1 MLREFWERL
10 RYRIERLFV
19 NETSGQLM
27 LLLFLVGLSTVIG
40 LTAQLAGLFSEDNA
54 DVASI
59 PRSIDSGFWDALWWT
74 LQRVLYLSRLETVY
88 GGTTIIVLYSI
99 FLTLVGMVVFATVFS
114 LVTTAITSTME
125 SLRKGDTLVKERGH
139 VLVLGWSNKVFSVLR
154 QLAEIKP
161 GCRIVILSRLDV
173 DSMQEALRLA
183 GIDREPIT
191 VILRTGDPSRRA
203 ELERVAL
210 EQATGVIVLSP
221 VTAEDSVSGDSEVI
235 KIILQL
241 VSYDGWI
248 GEPPVLTAEVA
259 QERNYELAE
268 IASKGQVHL
277 VSSSTVISK
286 VIVQS
291 MRNPGLV
298 DVYRELLDKTGN
310 KINVVSIDECA
321 DQELGLVSFGFS
333 DAVPIGV
340 AWDEERDGR
349 VIHKTGLNPEPDYPI
364 ADDEKLVL
372 LSRSLP
378 VKFRLPSASFHSAK
392 AQDGEA
398 RVRAPEKVLLIG
410 WNGNIFDI
418 LTELDAHS
426 VRGTEVTV
434 LSTMSEQRA
443 HRMVQAS
450 VARPLNNLYLKFREG
465 DSVLVSA
472 YNDLPLADFQS
483 IALLADEG
491 SGESDID
498 GRTLRT
504 MLRLDEQL
512 KPLGKRPHIVLEL
525 MTRTNQELVGQLG
538 VDDVIISAVAVSA
551 QLAQI
556 SQQSELGPIYRE
568 LLSAGGVEISLR
580 PADDY
585 VTTEQPCQFAD
596 LLYAAQQK
604 QEIALGVRTAA
615 GNGNGGQL
623 WLNPDREKSWEFGA
637 DDRVVVLAQQ
647 IYR

>member
-1 MLREFWERL
+1 MKEFLARL
-10 RYRIERLFV
+10 RYRVERLFV

-27 LLLFLVGLSTVIG
+27 LLLFLVALSTLIG
-40 LTAQLAGLFSEDNA
+40 VTAQFVGLFSEENL

-59 PRSIDSGFWDALWWT
+59 PRDIDSGFWDALWWT

-114 LVTTAITSTME
+114 LVTTAITSTIE
-125 SLRKGDTLVKERGH
+125 SLRKGDTPARERGH

-161 GCRIVILSRLDV
+161 GCRVVILSGLDV
-173 DSMQEALRLA
+173 NTMQEALRLA
-183 GIDREPIT
+183 GIDKEELV

-210 EQATGVIVLSP
+210 GKATSVIVLSP
-221 VTAEDSVSGDSEVI
+221 TAVDDNVSCDSEVI

-241 VSYDGWI
+241 VSFDQWGR
-248 GEPPVLTAEVA
+248 EPATLTAEIA

-298 DVYRELLDKTGN
+298 DVYLELLDKTGN
-310 KINVVSIDECA
+310 KFQVTRVDACA
-321 DQELGLVSFGFS
+321 DQELGLVSYGFTN
-333 DAVPIGV
+333 AVPIGV

-372 LSRSLP
+372 LSRGLP
-378 VKFRLPSASFHSAK
+378 AEFRLPAAGFQSTK
-392 AQDGEA
+392 ARDGTP
-398 RVRAPEKVLLIG
+398 RVRLPEKVLLIG
-410 WNGNIFDI
+410 WNGNLFDI

-426 VRGTEVTV
+426 VQGTEVTV
-434 LSTMSEQRA
+434 LSTISEQRA
-443 HRMVQAS
+443 RRMVETS
-450 VARPLNNLYLKFREG
+450 IIRPLNNLNLQFVTG

-472 YNDLPLADFQS
+472 YQDLPLGDYQS
-483 IALLADEG
+483 IAVLADEG
-491 SGESDID
+491 AGESDVD

-512 KPLGKRPHIVLEL
+512 RPLGKRPHIVLEL
-525 MTRTNQELVGQLG
+525 LTRASHDLVSHLG
-538 VDDVIISAVAVSA
+538 VDDVIVSAVAVSA

-585 VTTEQPCQFAD
+585 VATDQPCRFVD
-596 LLYAAQQK
+596 LMYAAQQK
-604 QEIALGVRTAA
+604 QEIALGLRTS
-615 GNGNGGQL
+615 GPNGGQL
-623 WLNPDREKSWEFGA
+623 WLNPDRHQSWQLCEK
-637 DDRVVVLAQQ
+637 DRIVVLAQQ
-647 IYR
+647 VYR